1 MTHEQTMR
9 WKTTPLPTAVQF
21 LDFLKL
27 DGCRDEKKKFQQWT
41 SHHTL
46 SDLKHESRG
55 SVRTHPPDLQSE
67 RPRVRRD
74 AVKAEKN

>member
-1 MTHEQTMR
+1 M
-9 WKTTPLPTAVQF
+9 K
-21 LDFLKL
+21 K
-27 DGCRDEKKKFQQWT
+27 KKKFQQWT